1 MTASNVSNAG
11 ARSSAEIASALAC
24 VRAES
29 PLVQNITNY
38 VVMNTTANALLAVGA
53 SPAMVHAVEEV
64 EDFVSISRALVIN
77 IGTLSPSWVEAMRL
91 AALRA
96 RAREIPWVLDPVG
109 VGATPYRTEVVA
121 ALARMSPPVIRGHAS
136 EHIVLAGSVLAAV
149 IGL

>member
-77 IGTLSPSWVEAMRL
+77 IGTLSPSWVDAMRL

-96 RAREIPWVLDPVG
+96 RSEERRVG
-109 VGATPYRTEVVA
+109 KECR
-121 ALARMSPPVIRGHAS
+121 S
-136 EHIVLAGSVLAAV
+136 
-149 IGL
+149 